1 MLMLKNI
8 RKNGF
13 KSACMLRRNQPIK
26 NYHWGMSIGAQTK
39 KNPSRQ
45 IFARLKKIH
54 SVILERLSVFK
65 RLPMLLK
72 H

>member
-8 RKNGF
+8 RKNCF

-39 KNPSRQ
+39 KTPPVRYSR
-45 IFARLKKIH
+45 I
-54 SVILERLSVFK
+54 
-65 RLPMLLK
+65 
-72 H
+72 